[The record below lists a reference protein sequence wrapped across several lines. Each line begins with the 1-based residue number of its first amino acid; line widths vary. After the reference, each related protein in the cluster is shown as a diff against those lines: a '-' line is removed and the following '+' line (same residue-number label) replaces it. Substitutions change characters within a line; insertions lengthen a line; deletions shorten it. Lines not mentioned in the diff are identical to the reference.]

1 MRPLA
6 QVGPTP
12 TDEPTREFA
21 KRTRELL
28 EDSVQR
34 VDGRIRSRLNQAR
47 HAALEEA
54 TRRRASPWRRF
65 AMMPAAGAVAAALL
79 VAFFLWPHSH
89 SGDSLTAVNGGRAG
103 VEDLDLLADS
113 DALDL
118 VSDETDSGQFYE
130 WAVDQSES
138 NEASS
143 TGA

>member
-1 MRPLA
+1 MSPPA
-6 QVGPTP
+6 PAGPVMS
-12 TDEPTREFA
+12 EINSEFE

-47 HAALEEA
+47 HTAIEEA
-54 TRRRASPWRRF
+54 TRRRTSPWLRF
-65 AMMPAAGAVAAALL
+65 TLMPATGAVAAALL

-89 SGDSLTAVNGGRAG
+89 SGDSLTAENSGRAG

-118 VSDETDSGQFYE
+118 VSDETDTGQFYE
-130 WAVDQSES
+130 WAVEQAES